1 VNDLPQQTINTPRET
16 THQRIADALEDIVD
30 KIVDTSSADNI
41 DYNNTQSGLS
51 ANKVQGA
58 VDELASEKADKSTTL
73 AGYGITDAY
82 TKAEV
87 YTQSEVNNI
96 VSTLE
101 TNIDWKEAVNT
112 YSDIATTYP
121 NPQDGW
127 TVNVKDT
134 DYTYRYNGSEWVAIS
149 ANAIPEATI
158 SVKGLMTPTQV
169 SKLNGIE
176 AGAQVN
182 TVTSVAGKTGAVT
195 LTKNDVGL
203 GNVDNTSDL
212 DKPIS
217 TAAQTALNDKVDKV
231 QGKGL
236 STNDYTDAEKQKNAD
251 NASAISDIQ
260 EDLSTSLTAT
270 GNPITIES
278 SESNLVECV
287 AEVEAVQEG
296 SGDPSPDNI
305 RPIIGQTEVVIE
317 NAGKTYAIQL
327 GDTIYGGELDVV
339 TGELRVTH
347 GEVDLGDLNYTYE
360 STTSYT
366 RFKSNAISGI
376 KQMVVRTMPLV
387 CSCFQTIDDGRA
399 IGQVPDS
406 SVYNDQNTEYIYIR
420 DSRYTS
426 TSDFKTAVTGQTL
439 VFPLATPYTIQ
450 LTPQQIRLLK
460 DTNHL
465 SCNTGDLSIKYYP
478 DNVLGQLKGDIE
490 KGLNAYY
497 DYQIKALWD
506 KIGELQ
512 A

>member
-1 VNDLPQQTINTPRET
+1 
-16 THQRIADALEDIVD
+16 
-30 KIVDTSSADNI
+30 
-41 DYNNTQSGLS
+41 
-51 ANKVQGA
+51 
-58 VDELASEKADKSTTL
+58 
-73 AGYGITDAY
+73 
-82 TKAEV
+82 
-87 YTQSEVNNI
+87 
-96 VSTLE
+96 
-101 TNIDWKEAVNT
+101 
-112 YSDIATTYP
+112 
-121 NPQDGW
+121 
-127 TVNVKDT
+127 
-134 DYTYRYNGSEWVAIS
+134 
-149 ANAIPEATI
+149 
-158 SVKGLMTPTQV
+158 
-169 SKLNGIE
+169 
-176 AGAQVN
+176 
-182 TVTSVAGKTGAVT
+182 
-195 LTKNDVGL
+195 
-203 GNVDNTSDL
+203 VDNTSDL